1 MQWKK
6 VSSGAR
12 KRGSGE
18 EEEEEDGGGVGKE
31 TGNKRGSGNMQATE
45 PSAVHDGGVSSES
58 RSGMHRAPSVDD
70 LFAPMFRLD
79 VQSSENRLNNNAR
92 EGVTTA
98 PRGGGGGGA
107 GAVLGGGGGDGSGS
121 SSGSVAVSKSSVP
134 GFGVAALKEG
144 SDQGGAIG
152 TRHSAVAASAA
163 SGDLAVSGSTAIL
176 RTGGREPEIR
186 TAPSS
191 REGVLFPSRW
201 SVAAEKSKNAISTER
216 STEAV
221 GRTLAAAADTR
232 SSAAAVA
239 HVSKVDSGSIS
250 ADISPPNSLSGVVP
264 ESPKRHDSHAMGS
277 GMGVGTNS
285 SSGKGNS
292 DTGGHFNSESDDE
305 QLVVDERKQKR
316 MLSNR
321 ESARRSRLRKQQ
333 HLDELRAHVAH
344 LRAENTH
351 MLNRFSLASQQ
362 YAQLSNENRVLQ
374 SHVVDLTQRLQR
386 LQQTTEAH
394 HPGAASH
401 LDQAPLHLSL
411 RSGGCEDEAWQ
422 QPLITP

>member
-1 MQWKK
+1 
-6 VSSGAR
+6 
-12 KRGSGE
+12 
-18 EEEEEDGGGVGKE
+18 VGKE
-31 TGNKRGSGNMQATE
+31 LGNKRGSGNMQATE
-45 PSAVHDGGVSSES
+45 QSAVHDGGVSSES

-79 VQSSENRLNNNAR
+79 VQSSEKRLNNNAR
-92 EGVTTA
+92 EGVTAAT
-98 PRGGGGGGA
+98 RGGGGGGGA
-107 GAVLGGGGGDGSGS
+107 GVVLGGGGGEGSGN
-121 SSGSVAVSKSSVP
+121 SSGSVAVNKSSVP

-152 TRHSAVAASAA
+152 TRHSAVPASAA
-163 SGDLAVSGSTAIL
+163 SGDSAVSGSTAIL

-216 STEAV
+216 STE
-221 GRTLAAAADTR
+221 
-232 SSAAAVA
+232 AVA

-394 HPGAASH
+394 NPGAASH

>member
-1 MQWKK
+1 LQWKK

-163 SGDLAVSGSTAIL
+163 SGGKHLAFV
-176 RTGGREPEIR
+176 P
-186 TAPSS
+186 
-191 REGVLFPSRW
+191 
-201 SVAAEKSKNAISTER
+201 
-216 STEAV
+216 
-221 GRTLAAAADTR
+221 
-232 SSAAAVA
+232 
-239 HVSKVDSGSIS
+239 
-250 ADISPPNSLSGVVP
+250 SLS
-264 ESPKRHDSHAMGS
+264 
-277 GMGVGTNS
+277 
-285 SSGKGNS
+285 
-292 DTGGHFNSESDDE
+292 
-305 QLVVDERKQKR
+305 
-316 MLSNR
+316 
-321 ESARRSRLRKQQ
+321 
-333 HLDELRAHVAH
+333 
-344 LRAENTH
+344 
-351 MLNRFSLASQQ
+351 
-362 YAQLSNENRVLQ
+362 
-374 SHVVDLTQRLQR
+374 
-386 LQQTTEAH
+386 
-394 HPGAASH
+394 
-401 LDQAPLHLSL
+401 LSL
-411 RSGGCEDEAWQ
+411 PAGLVLWSCSVFCADSCWYCRFF
-422 QPLITP
+422 PT

>member
-1 MQWKK
+1 
-6 VSSGAR
+6 
-12 KRGSGE
+12 
-18 EEEEEDGGGVGKE
+18 
-31 TGNKRGSGNMQATE
+31 MQATE
-45 PSAVHDGGVSSES
+45 QSAVHDGGVSSES

-98 PRGGGGGGA
+98 TRGGGGGA
-107 GAVLGGGGGDGSGS
+107 GVVVGGGGGDGSGN
-121 SSGSVAVSKSSVP
+121 SSGSVAVNKSSVP

-152 TRHSAVAASAA
+152 TRHSAVPGSAA
-163 SGDLAVSGSTAIL
+163 SGDSAVYGSTAIL
-176 RTGGREPEIR
+176 RTAGREPEIR
-186 TAPSS
+186 TAPTS

-216 STEAV
+216 STE
-221 GRTLAAAADTR
+221 
-232 SSAAAVA
+232 AVA

-394 HPGAASH
+394 NPGAASH

-411 RSGGCEDEAWQ
+411 RSGF
-422 QPLITP
+422 TPGWI

>member
-1 MQWKK
+1 
-6 VSSGAR
+6 
-12 KRGSGE
+12 
-18 EEEEEDGGGVGKE
+18 
-31 TGNKRGSGNMQATE
+31 MQATE

>member
-1 MQWKK
+1 
-6 VSSGAR
+6 
-12 KRGSGE
+12 
-18 EEEEEDGGGVGKE
+18 VGKE
-31 TGNKRGSGNMQATE
+31 LGNKRGSGNMQATE
-45 PSAVHDGGVSSES
+45 QSAVHDGGVSSES

-79 VQSSENRLNNNAR
+79 VQSSEKRLNNNAR
-92 EGVTTA
+92 EGVTAATRGGGA
-98 PRGGGGGGA
+98 GVVVGGGGGE
-107 GAVLGGGGGDGSGS
+107 GSGN
-121 SSGSVAVSKSSVP
+121 SSGSVAVNKSSVP

-152 TRHSAVAASAA
+152 TRHSAVPASAA
-163 SGDLAVSGSTAIL
+163 SGDSAVSGSTAIL

-216 STEAV
+216 STE
-221 GRTLAAAADTR
+221 
-232 SSAAAVA
+232 AVA

-394 HPGAASH
+394 NPGAASH

>member
-1 MQWKK
+1 M
-6 VSSGAR
+6 
-12 KRGSGE
+12 
-18 EEEEEDGGGVGKE
+18 
-31 TGNKRGSGNMQATE
+31 
-45 PSAVHDGGVSSES
+45 
-58 RSGMHRAPSVDD
+58 
-70 LFAPMFRLD
+70 
-79 VQSSENRLNNNAR
+79 
-92 EGVTTA
+92 
-98 PRGGGGGGA
+98 
-107 GAVLGGGGGDGSGS
+107 
-121 SSGSVAVSKSSVP
+121 
-134 GFGVAALKEG
+134 
-144 SDQGGAIG
+144 
-152 TRHSAVAASAA
+152 
-163 SGDLAVSGSTAIL
+163 AVSGSTAIL

-201 SVAAEKSKNAISTER
+201 SVATEKSKNAISTER

-264 ESPKRHDSHAMGS
+264 ESPKWHDSYAMGS

-386 LQQTTEAH
+386 LQQTTEAQN
-394 HPGAASH
+394 PGAASH

-422 QPLITP
+422 QPLIAP

>member
-1 MQWKK
+1 M
-6 VSSGAR
+6 
-12 KRGSGE
+12 
-18 EEEEEDGGGVGKE
+18 GKE
-31 TGNKRGSGNMQATE
+31 LGNKRGSGNMQATE
-45 PSAVHDGGVSSES
+45 QSAVHDGGVSSES

-79 VQSSENRLNNNAR
+79 VQSSEKRLNNNAR
-92 EGVTTA
+92 EGVTAATRGGGA
-98 PRGGGGGGA
+98 GVVVGGGGGE
-107 GAVLGGGGGDGSGS
+107 GSGN
-121 SSGSVAVSKSSVP
+121 SSGSVAVNKSSVP

-152 TRHSAVAASAA
+152 TRHSAVPASAA
-163 SGDLAVSGSTAIL
+163 SGDSAVSGSTAIL

-216 STEAV
+216 STE
-221 GRTLAAAADTR
+221 
-232 SSAAAVA
+232 AVA

-394 HPGAASH
+394 NPGAASH

>member
-1 MQWKK
+1 
-6 VSSGAR
+6 
-12 KRGSGE
+12 
-18 EEEEEDGGGVGKE
+18 
-31 TGNKRGSGNMQATE
+31 
-45 PSAVHDGGVSSES
+45 
-58 RSGMHRAPSVDD
+58 
-70 LFAPMFRLD
+70 
-79 VQSSENRLNNNAR
+79 
-92 EGVTTA
+92 
-98 PRGGGGGGA
+98 
-107 GAVLGGGGGDGSGS
+107 
-121 SSGSVAVSKSSVP
+121 
-134 GFGVAALKEG
+134 
-144 SDQGGAIG
+144 
-152 TRHSAVAASAA
+152 
-163 SGDLAVSGSTAIL
+163 
-176 RTGGREPEIR
+176 
-186 TAPSS
+186 
-191 REGVLFPSRW
+191 
-201 SVAAEKSKNAISTER
+201 
-216 STEAV
+216 
-221 GRTLAAAADTR
+221 
-232 SSAAAVA
+232 
-239 HVSKVDSGSIS
+239 
-250 ADISPPNSLSGVVP
+250 
-264 ESPKRHDSHAMGS
+264 MGS